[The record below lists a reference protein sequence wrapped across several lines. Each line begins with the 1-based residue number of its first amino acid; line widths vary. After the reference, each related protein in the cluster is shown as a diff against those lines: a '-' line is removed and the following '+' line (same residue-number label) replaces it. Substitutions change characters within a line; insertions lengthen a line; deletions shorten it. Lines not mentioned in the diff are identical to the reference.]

1 MDISLAMKNQILFDD
16 IDLLQFTQNKLK
28 QWLVS
33 NFVNILCDHKIYI
46 ETVSITPR
54 ENIDSNLLYTLEA
67 SNENKTYLME
77 FGELKAQD
85 IQRLTKGKLARLF
98 IVNMN
103 EDFDYVNLL
112 KKANAM
118 RYNISVINNTQ
129 TLLLF

>member
-103 EDFDYVNLL
+103 EDLDYVNLL

-118 RYNISVINNTQ
+118 RYNVSVINDTK
-129 TLLLF
+129 TMLLF

>member
-1 MDISLAMKNQILFDD
+1 MDISLAMKNQILVDD
-16 IDLLQFTQNKLK
+16 IDLLQFTQNKQK

-46 ETVSITPR
+46 ETVTITPK

-77 FGELKAQD
+77 FGELKTQD
-85 IQRLTKGKLARLF
+85 IPTLTKGRLERLF

>member
-16 IDLLQFTQNKLK
+16 IDLLKFTQKKLT
-28 QWLVS
+28 QWLMS

-46 ETVSITPR
+46 ETVSITPH

-77 FGELKAQD
+77 FGEVKAID
-85 IQRLTKGKLARLF
+85 MPRLAKGKLERLF

-103 EDFDYVNLL
+103 EDFDLSLL

-118 RYNISVINNTQ
+118 RYNMSVISNTQ

>member
-1 MDISLAMKNQILFDD
+1 MDISLAMKNQILVDD
-16 IDLLQFTQNKLK
+16 IDLLQFTKNKQK

-46 ETVSITPR
+46 ETVTITPK
-54 ENIDSNLLYTLEA
+54 ENIESNLLYTLEA

-77 FGELKAQD
+77 FGELKTQD
-85 IQRLTKGKLARLF
+85 MSRLTKGKIARLF

-103 EDFDYVNLL
+103 EDLDYVSLL
-112 KKANAM
+112 KKSNAM

>member
-16 IDLLQFTQNKLK
+16 IDLLQFTQNKQK

-67 SNENKTYLME
+67 SNENKSYLME
-77 FGELKAQD
+77 FGELKTQD
-85 IQRLTKGKLARLF
+85 IPRLTKGKLERLF

>member
-46 ETVSITPR
+46 ETVSITPL

-77 FGELKAQD
+77 FGELKASD
-85 IQRLTKGKLARLF
+85 VPRLKKGKLERLF

-103 EDFDYVNLL
+103 DDFDYVSLL
-112 KKANAM
+112 KRANAM
-118 RYNISVINNTQ
+118 RYNVSVINNTQ

>member
-77 FGELKAQD
+77 FGELKTQD
-85 IQRLTKGKLARLF
+85 IPRLTKGRLERLF

-118 RYNISVINNTQ
+118 RYNVSFINDTK
-129 TLLLF
+129 TMLLF

>member
-46 ETVSITPR
+46 ETVSITPL

-77 FGELKAQD
+77 FGELNA
-85 IQRLTKGKLARLF
+85 INMPRLTKGKLERLF

-103 EDFDYVNLL
+103 EDFDLSLL

-118 RYNISVINNTQ
+118 RYNMSVISNTQ

>member
-1 MDISLAMKNQILFDD
+1 MDISLAMKNQILVDD
-16 IDLLQFTQNKLK
+16 IDLLQFTQNKQK

-46 ETVSITPR
+46 ETVTITPK
-54 ENIDSNLLYTLEA
+54 ENIESNLLYTLEA

-77 FGELKAQD
+77 FGELKTQD
-85 IQRLTKGKLARLF
+85 IPRLTKGRLERLF

-118 RYNISVINNTQ
+118 RYNVSVINDTK
-129 TLLLF
+129 TMLLF

>member
-1 MDISLAMKNQILFDD
+1 MDISLAMKNQILVDD
-16 IDLLQFTQNKLK
+16 IDLLHFTQNKLK

-46 ETVSITPR
+46 ETVSITPL

-77 FGELKAQD
+77 FGELKASD
-85 IQRLTKGKLARLF
+85 VPRLTKGKLERLF

-103 EDFDYVNLL
+103 EDFDYVSLL

-118 RYNISVINNTQ
+118 RYNVSVINNTQ

>member
-1 MDISLAMKNQILFDD
+1 MDISLAMKNQILVDD
-16 IDLLQFTQNKLK
+16 IDLLHFTQNKLK

-46 ETVSITPR
+46 ETVSITPH

-77 FGELKAQD
+77 FGKLKASD
-85 IQRLTKGKLARLF
+85 VPRLTKGKLERLF

-103 EDFDYVNLL
+103 EDFDSVTLL

-118 RYNISVINNTQ
+118 RYNVSVINNTQ

>member
-16 IDLLQFTQNKLK
+16 IDLLKFTQKKLT
-28 QWLVS
+28 QWLMS

-46 ETVSITPR
+46 ETVSITPHK
-54 ENIDSNLLYTLEA
+54 NIDSNLLYTIEA

-77 FGELKAQD
+77 FGELKAID
-85 IQRLTKGKLARLF
+85 MPRLAKGKLERLF

-103 EDFDYVNLL
+103 EDFDLSLL

-118 RYNISVINNTQ
+118 RYNVSVINNTQ
-129 TLLLF
+129 TLILF

>member
-77 FGELKAQD
+77 FGELKTQD
-85 IQRLTKGKLARLF
+85 IPTLTKGKLERLF

-118 RYNISVINNTQ
+118 RYNVSVINDTK
-129 TLLLF
+129 TMLLF

>member
-46 ETVSITPR
+46 ETVTITPK
-54 ENIDSNLLYTLEA
+54 ENIESNLLYTLEA

-85 IQRLTKGKLARLF
+85 IQRLTKGKLALLF

-103 EDFDYVNLL
+103 EDLDYVNLL

-118 RYNISVINNTQ
+118 RYNVSVINDTK
-129 TLLLF
+129 TMLLF

>member
-16 IDLLQFTQNKLK
+16 IDLLKFTQNKLK

-46 ETVSITPR
+46 ETVSITPHK
-54 ENIDSNLLYTLEA
+54 NIDSNLLYTIEA

-77 FGELKAQD
+77 FGELKAID
-85 IQRLTKGKLARLF
+85 MPRLAKGKLERLF

-103 EDFDYVNLL
+103 EDFDLSLL

-118 RYNISVINNTQ
+118 RYNMSVISNTQ

>member
-46 ETVSITPR
+46 ETVTITPK
-54 ENIDSNLLYTLEA
+54 ENIESNLLYTLEA

-103 EDFDYVNLL
+103 EDLDYVNLL

-118 RYNISVINNTQ
+118 RYNVSVINNTQ

>member
-46 ETVSITPR
+46 ETVSITPL

-77 FGELKAQD
+77 FGELKSSD
-85 IQRLTKGKLARLF
+85 IPRLTKGKLERLF

-103 EDFDYVNLL
+103 EDFDYVSLL

-118 RYNISVINNTQ
+118 RYNVSVINNTQ

>member
-1 MDISLAMKNQILFDD
+1 MDISLAMKNQILVDD
-16 IDLLQFTQNKLK
+16 IDLLQFTKNKQK

-46 ETVSITPR
+46 ETVTITPK

-67 SNENKTYLME
+67 SNESKTYLME

-85 IQRLTKGKLARLF
+85 IPRLTKGKLERLF

-103 EDFDYVNLL
+103 EDFDLSLL

-118 RYNISVINNTQ
+118 RYNVSVINNTQ

>member
-16 IDLLQFTQNKLK
+16 IDLLKFTQNKLK

-46 ETVSITPR
+46 ETVSITPLD
-54 ENIDSNLLYTLEA
+54 NIDSNLLYTLEA

-77 FGELKAQD
+77 FGELKASD
-85 IQRLTKGKLARLF
+85 VPRLKKGKLERLF

-103 EDFDYVNLL
+103 DDFDYVSLL
-112 KKANAM
+112 KRANAM
-118 RYNISVINNTQ
+118 RYNVSVINNTQ

>member
-1 MDISLAMKNQILFDD
+1 MDISLAMKNQILVDD
-16 IDLLQFTQNKLK
+16 IDLLQFTKNKQK

-46 ETVSITPR
+46 ETVTITPK
-54 ENIDSNLLYTLEA
+54 ENIESNLLYTLEA

-77 FGELKAQD
+77 FGELKTQD
-85 IQRLTKGKLARLF
+85 IPRLTKGRLERLF

-118 RYNISVINNTQ
+118 RYNVSVINDTK
-129 TLLLF
+129 TMLLF

>member
-1 MDISLAMKNQILFDD
+1 MDISLAMKNQILVDD
-16 IDLLQFTQNKLK
+16 IDLLHFTQNKLK

-46 ETVSITPR
+46 ETVSITPL

-77 FGELKAQD
+77 FGELKASD
-85 IQRLTKGKLARLF
+85 VPRLTKGKLERLF

-103 EDFDYVNLL
+103 EDFDYVTLL

-118 RYNISVINNTQ
+118 RYNVSVINNTQ

>member
-16 IDLLQFTQNKLK
+16 IDLLHFTQNKLK

-77 FGELKAQD
+77 FGELKSSD
-85 IQRLTKGKLARLF
+85 IPRLTKGKLERLF

-103 EDFDYVNLL
+103 DDFDYVSLL

-118 RYNISVINNTQ
+118 RYNVSVINNTQ